1 MSLKCQRCGNE
12 LRVNAKFCDNC
23 GLPTQNVIMRPPK
36 TKNQPKPKKEPMSV
50 LSVIEITLVCVLGGI
65 TFNKLM
71 CFYHEKGTIL
81 KRQNSHSEWGGYCY
95 AVIFL

>member
-50 LSVIEITLVCVLGGI
+50 LSVIEITLVCVLGGLLLI
-65 TFNKLM
+65 SLCVFIMK
-71 CFYHEKGTIL
+71 KGL
-81 KRQNSHSEWGGYCY
+81 
-95 AVIFL
+95 F